1 MHALDGRRT
10 RYSFWAKGVAAGA
23 LVVLADQF
31 FYGHRLGSTVG
42 AFALA
47 WGAGVAV
54 FRPDLRRDRS
64 AMLALAA
71 AFALSLALLDRLTL
85 VGGGLFWGALT
96 TAVLLPRT
104 GPFADVGALLR
115 RLATHAV
122 ASLAQPLADLT
133 RLRRFARGG
142 GAPRWKS
149 VLTTAVLP
157 VGGGLV
163 FLALF
168 AAANP
173 LIQRA
178 LDTLT
183 LPDLGPWPP
192 MRVLFW
198 IATFAC
204 VWAALRPARRWL
216 AARTG
221 GARPPRTA
229 ATISLSPSVASAV
242 WALVVFNA
250 LFALE
255 NGLDIAFLWGGAGLP
270 EGMTLAEYV
279 HRGAYPLVGTALLAG
294 SFSLALMREG
304 SATGA
309 RPAIRGMVALWVAQN
324 VFLVASSILRTLDYV
339 GVYSLTR
346 FRIAALLWMGLV
358 ALGLALIGWRMWRRK
373 SGRWLV
379 NANAAAM
386 AAVLAGVSVFDI
398 GEVAAFW
405 NVTHAGD
412 VGGSGAALDL
422 CYLSSLGPSAV
433 RPLLALDH
441 SRPSADLRERASR
454 VRQDLVAKL
463 GERQADWR
471 GWTWRGARR
480 LEAAR
485 DAGATAPGE
494 AAGHFCDGSL
504 LKPPVGSISSPVAT
518 LPPGALPA
526 AGQP

>member
-1 MHALDGRRT
+1 MHALDTRRT

-31 FYGHRLGSTVG
+31 FYGYRPGSTVG

-54 FRPDLRRDRS
+54 LRPDLRRDRS

-71 AFALSLALLDRLTL
+71 AFALSLSLLDRPTL
-85 VGGGLFWGALT
+85 VGSGLFWVALT
-96 TAVLLPRT
+96 TAALLPRT

-149 VLTTAVLP
+149 VLTNAVLP

-178 LDTLT
+178 LDSLT
-183 LPDLGPWPP
+183 L
-192 MRVLFW
+192 
-198 IATFAC
+198 
-204 VWAALRPARRWL
+204 AALRPARRWL

-221 GARPPRTA
+221 GARPPRPA
-229 ATISLSPSVASAV
+229 ATMFLSPSVVSAA
-242 WALVVFNA
+242 WALIVFNA

-270 EGMTLAEYV
+270 EGMTLAEYA

-294 SFSLALMREG
+294 GFALALLREG
-304 SATGA
+304 STTATQ
-309 RPAIRGMVALWVAQN
+309 PIIRGMVGLWVAQN

-379 NANAAAM
+379 HANAVAL
-386 AAVLAGVSVFDI
+386 AAVLVGASVFDI
-398 GEVAAFW
+398 GEAAAFW

-412 VGGSGAALDL
+412 VGGGGAVLDL

-441 SRPSADLRERASR
+441 GRPSADLRERASR

-485 DAGATAPGE
+485 EAGATAPGK
-494 AAGHFCDGSL
+494 AAGHFCDGSRP
-504 LKPPVGSISSPVAT
+504 KPPMGSISSPVAT
-518 LPPGALPA
+518 PPPDALPA